1 MPNPFAPAFNDLP
14 TVIPIFPLAGA
25 LLLPHGALPL
35 NIFEPRYLN
44 MTETA
49 MSGERTIGMIQP
61 MEPERPDHAP
71 RVFGTGCAGRITSY
85 SETDDGRLLITLLGL
100 CRFDLADELDL
111 VDGYRRVRADYG
123 NYRNDMNEIP
133 EPPVDRD
140 RLMSALRDYLTHRK
154 VDANWDAIESM
165 SNDRMVT
172 ALAMMCPFGPTEK
185 QALLEA
191 PDAGERGRVLT
202 ALLEMADTET
212 DDGVGPMSH

>member
-14 TVIPIFPLAGA
+14 PVIPIFPLTGA
-25 LLLPHGALPL
+25 LLLPHGVLPL

-44 MTETA
+44 MTEAA

-61 MEPERPDHAP
+61 MEPERPGHAP
-71 RVFGTGCAGRITSY
+71 RIFPTGCAGRITSY

-100 CRFDLADELDL
+100 CRFNLAEELDL
-111 VDGYRRVRADYG
+111 LDGYRRVRADYDS
-123 NYRNDMNEIP
+123 YRDDMSEDS

-140 RLMSALRDYLTHRK
+140 RLMSALRVFLTHRK
-154 VDANWDAIESM
+154 VDANWDAIETM
-165 SNDRMVT
+165 SNDRLVT

-191 PDAGERGRVLT
+191 PDATERGRVLT
-202 ALLEMADTET
+202 ALLEMADAET
-212 DDGVGPMSH
+212 DDGATPMSH